1 MMLRQQQAVAGYG
14 NDLQVIRGLAY
25 AFPLSGMLW
34 ALLALF
40 VLLFLA

>member
-1 MMLRQQQAVAGYG
+1 MMLKQQQAISGYG

-25 AFPLSGMLW
+25 AFPVSGMLW

-40 VLLFLA
+40 VLILLG